1 MKDQV
6 SSVLPNGDDMISNLS
21 RRAFLSTAAWAG
33 GALGAQRDSAVP
45 LTSFRIGTAY
55 WLTDDRFDDL
65 LHYFRRFPGM
75 ADELAFFT
83 SETHPPLPLEVME
96 QRAERLA
103 KLMPRVRQLGM
114 SAGINVLSTM
124 GHHEEN
130 LPHSLQTPWQ
140 RVMDI
145 SGRISRGSFCPA
157 QPELIDY
164 ARKIY
169 AAMAKA
175 SPDFIWLDDDIRL
188 AGHGPVSL
196 TCFCDHCVANFNRE
210 TGRAFTRQSLPA
222 VFDSGPLEERLAWRR
237 RWLEHNRTTID
248 NLFRAI
254 EQTVHALKPGLPLGF
269 MTGDR
274 FWEGYDFARWARTL
288 SGPGRAPVRWRPGGG
303 FYSDEKPID
312 LVDKANA
319 IGRQVAALPP
329 DVVII
334 QSEIENFPYQ
344 RLRKAAHTT
353 VVEAAADIAAGTTG
367 SAFNVLTMHPDPLD
381 EYLPLGRRIAASRE
395 YHQLLRDH
403 LGRSKAEGLWP
414 AWNRDLH
421 TAINPEGE
429 WLAGGR
435 MPSGEPY
442 TLGEIGIPIGYD
454 PAGRAATALSR
465 SAPFAFSQDE
475 LREIFRGG
483 VLMDADA
490 WHAMEQ
496 LGLAAWTGIR
506 ASRAF
511 DVDATEQLSRHALN
525 GSYAGWSRDCRQSFW
540 KERAWALEAA
550 SDRTAALSHIRDYGG
565 QLLGTSMTA
574 FENELGGR
582 VVVMGYYP
590 WSQIHSLAKSSQM
603 KAVVDWVSAGRLPAL
618 VESYSKIVLWCRHR
632 AVVLLN
638 ASLDPAE
645 DVVIRWKTSAT
656 RFRLHAMSGPSRS
669 LTADGDA
676 RIDLPTLN
684 PWSIYLL
691 LGA

>member
-1 MKDQV
+1 MRFD
-6 SSVLPNGDDMISNLS
+6 LS
-21 RRAFLSTAAWAG
+21 RRTFLGSAAAIAG
-33 GALGAQRDSAVP
+33 VSAAPRGSGSP
-45 LTSFRIGTAY
+45 LTTFRIGTAH
-55 WLTDDRFDDL
+55 WLGDERFEAL
-65 LHYFRRFPGM
+65 LGYFRRFPGM

-96 QRAERLA
+96 ERAERLG
-103 KLMPRVRQLGM
+103 KLMPRVRELGM
-114 SAGINVLSTM
+114 GAGINVLATM

-130 LPHSLQTPWQ
+130 LPHSLDAPWQ
-140 RVMDI
+140 RVMDS

-164 ARKIY
+164 ARRIY

-175 SPDFIWLDDDIRL
+175 SPDFLWLDDDIRL
-188 AGHGPVSL
+188 AGHGPVGL
-196 TCFCDHCVANFNRE
+196 TCFCDRCLANFSRE
-210 TGRAFTRQSLPA
+210 TGRAFTRRSLPA
-222 VFDSGPLEERLAWRR
+222 AFDSGPLEERLAWRR
-237 RWLEHNRTTID
+237 RWLEHNRATID

-254 EQTVHALKPGLPLGF
+254 EQTVHGLKPGLALGF

-288 SGPGRAPVRWRPGGG
+288 AGPGKAPVRWRPGGG
-303 FYSDEKPID
+303 FYSDEKPLD

-319 IGRQVAALPP
+319 LGRQVAALPP
-329 DVVII
+329 DVAVI

-344 RLRKAAHTT
+344 RLRKAAQTT

-381 EYLPLGRRIAASRE
+381 EYAALGRRIAASRAF
-395 YHQLLRDH
+395 HHLLRER
-403 LGRSKAEGLWP
+403 LGRSRTEGLWP
-414 AWNRDLH
+414 AWHRDLQS
-421 TAINPEGE
+421 AINPEGE

-435 MPSGEPY
+435 MPLAEPY

-465 SAPFAFSQDE
+465 TAPFAFSKDE
-475 LREIFRGG
+475 LREMFRGG
-483 VLMDADA
+483 VLMDGDA

-496 LGLAAWTGIR
+496 LGLAAWTGVR
-506 ASRAF
+506 AAKGF
-511 DVDATEQLSRHALN
+511 DVDSTERLSSHRLN
-525 GSYAGWSRDCRQSFW
+525 GRYAGWSRDCRQSFW

-550 SDRTAALSHIRDYGG
+550 SERTAALSHIHDYGG
-565 QLLGTSMTA
+565 QVLGTSMTA
-574 FENELGGR
+574 FENDLGGR

-603 KAVVDWVSAGRLPAL
+603 KAVAEWVSAGRLPAL
-618 VESYSKIVLWCRHR
+618 VESYSKIVLWCRGG

-645 DVVIRWKTSAT
+645 EAVLRWKPGGTGL
-656 RFRLHAMSGPSRS
+656 RLHAMSGAARN
-669 LTADGDA
+669 LAADGEG
-676 RIDLPTLN
+676 RIRLPTLD
-684 PWSIYLL
+684 PWGIYLL
-691 LGA
+691 VGA